1 MICVMTMVVMV
12 LTTFA
17 ELTIGLFVSTW
28 KDLFQNH
35 KRKENFK
42 IGPVAA
48 LGEHSW
54 TAKREK
60 NLWNL
65 KGSNCLTCW
74 NSRSAMTLK
83 KCEEECLRNCSRT
96 TYTNSNI
103 SEGNNGCLIWF
114 RDPIDIRE
122 FHEDNKQNIYIRMP
136 TSELGNCSLCI
147 IIQYFFPDEA

>member
-60 NLWNL
+60 DLWNL

-74 NSRSAMTLK
+74 NSGWARA
-83 KCEEECLRNCSRT
+83 
-96 TYTNSNI
+96 
-103 SEGNNGCLIWF
+103 
-114 RDPIDIRE
+114 
-122 FHEDNKQNIYIRMP
+122 
-136 TSELGNCSLCI
+136 
-147 IIQYFFPDEA
+147 